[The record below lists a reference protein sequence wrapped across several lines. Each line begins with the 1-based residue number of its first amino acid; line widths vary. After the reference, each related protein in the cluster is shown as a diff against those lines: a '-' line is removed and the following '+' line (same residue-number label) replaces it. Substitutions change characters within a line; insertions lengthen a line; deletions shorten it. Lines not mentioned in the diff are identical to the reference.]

1 MEYNMFNTPDEAL
14 EYIKPLVP
22 DMDLARK
29 ALAEG
34 LGTGCPDWVLD
45 GILFLLSNTLLAD
58 DVKDEIIKRYGN
70 HWIPNTIPY
79 YSDENTYSSN

>member
-34 LGTGCPDWVLD
+34 LGTGCPDWVVD
-45 GILFLLSNTLLAD
+45 GILFL
-58 DVKDEIIKRYGN
+58 
-70 HWIPNTIPY
+70 
-79 YSDENTYSSN
+79 